1 MSRPQR
7 AGDTRLMRPE
17 LTVVGLVA
25 IRTAIGTSLLLGTF
39 GGFAVGF
46 GMMTDCTN
54 NYSCSQTGCAPCATT
69 SRWITAGGIT
79 QWVLAGTG
87 AALLIR
93 ALRRKP
99 PSYLAVGGVALLAVS
114 VMAFVGTTW
123 GAQESYCQPGT
134 PGYDRSYCSIE
145 A

>member
-1 MSRPQR
+1 MLRSLR
-7 AGDTRLMRPE
+7 ASDTRLMNPKF
-17 LTVVGLVA
+17 TVVGLVLVS
-25 IRTAIGTSLLLGTF
+25 TAVGTSLLLGTF
-39 GGFAVGF
+39 GWFAVGF

-54 NYSCSQTGCAPCATT
+54 DYSCSQTGCTPCAMT

-93 ALRRKP
+93 APHLKRP
-99 PSYLAVGGVALLAVS
+99 TDLAIGGVALLAVS
-114 VMAFVGTTW
+114 VMAFVGTSW
-123 GAQESYCQPGT
+123 RAQESFCQPGT
-134 PGYDRSYCSIE
+134 SGYNRSYCSIE

>member
-1 MSRPQR
+1 MNPKIT
-7 AGDTRLMRPE
+7 AVIG
-17 LTVVGLVA
+17 VVVVS
-25 IRTAIGTSLLLGTF
+25 IAIGSSLLLGTF
-39 GGFAVGF
+39 GWFAVGF

-69 SRWITAGGIT
+69 SRWITAGAIM

-87 AALLIR
+87 VALLIR
-93 ALRRKP
+93 AARRKRP
-99 PSYLAVGGVALLAVS
+99 TGLAISGLVLLAVS

-123 GAQESYCQPGT
+123 RAQESYCQPGT